1 MLDSNL
7 WSLLDT
13 GIILLDKDLKVSEM
27 NTSLLFR
34 IGKSID
40 EIRGLSIYEVFTE
53 LEPKRYDRNFKAV
66 LKLGDM
72 IFLPVKSKDFFVK
85 IKCQPPF
92 DRFSKYMFQDV
103 TEVIWSQ
110 RKPEGFEELID
121 DLDSNSQ
128 QVHSLVNDV
137 LDYSKLAAVEFTL
150 EE

>member
-72 IFLPVKSKDFFVK
+72 IFLPVKSKDFDKGIYNFVA
-85 IKCQPPF
+85 
-92 DRFSKYMFQDV
+92 FQKV
-103 TEVIWSQ
+103 
-110 RKPEGFEELID
+110 F
-121 DLDSNSQ
+121 
-128 QVHSLVNDV
+128 
-137 LDYSKLAAVEFTL
+137 
-150 EE
+150 